1 MLLVQF
7 TIILLTFN
15 TLSWMSN
22 YVRVVFS
29 GLAVF
34 LAFVIIN
41 TNENL
46 KTEGQFAIDFQQ
58 NNGGMIPVINGKP
71 EPILMFGYVS
81 ESDKQACIR
90 LIREA
95 VVATNGDVYKAADY
109 IRNAVTIAAN
119 DIKPDEVV
127 DVDGNEMLI
136 SYSARAIYLD
146 TVEIA
151 NLDDMGD
158 TPMDNEV
165 IKALLKAKATIE
177 LQNLAYELDDFDD
190 DEEDY

>member
-1 MLLVQF
+1 MPIDNNGFANVNENREEN
-7 TIILLTFN
+7 N
-15 TLSWMSN
+15 TMPTD
-22 YVRVVFS
+22 
-29 GLAVF
+29 A
-34 LAFVIIN
+34 IIN

-127 DVDGNEMLI
+127 DVEGNEMLI
-136 SYSARAIYLD
+136 SYAARAIYLD
-146 TVEIA
+146 TMEIA

>member
-1 MLLVQF
+1 MPIDNNGFVNVNENREEN
-7 TIILLTFN
+7 N
-15 TLSWMSN
+15 TMPTD
-22 YVRVVFS
+22 
-29 GLAVF
+29 A
-34 LAFVIIN
+34 IIN

-136 SYSARAIYLD
+136 SYAARAIYLD

>member
-1 MLLVQF
+1 MPIDNNGFANVNENREEN
-7 TIILLTFN
+7 N
-15 TLSWMSN
+15 TMPTD
-22 YVRVVFS
+22 
-29 GLAVF
+29 A
-34 LAFVIIN
+34 IIN

-71 EPILMFGYVS
+71 APILMFGYVS

-136 SYSARAIYLD
+136 SYAARAIYLD
-146 TVEIA
+146 TMEIA

>member
-1 MLLVQF
+1 MPYENREEN
-7 TIILLTFN
+7 N
-15 TLSWMSN
+15 TMPTN
-22 YVRVVFS
+22 D
-29 GLAVF
+29 A
-34 LAFVIIN
+34 IIN
-41 TNENL
+41 TNEDL

-58 NNGGMIPVINGKP
+58 NGNGGLIPIINNKP

-81 ESDKQACIR
+81 ESDKQAGIK

-95 VVATNGDVYKAADY
+95 VLATNGDVYKAADY
-109 IRNAVTIAAN
+109 IRNAITIAAN

-146 TVEIA
+146 TIEIA

-190 DEEDY
+190 DEDDYLY